1 MLYQGQIHFLSPF
14 KERGLLY
21 MTESGPPA
29 QSILSYVLEVAGWP
43 ARLGLAI
50 THGPLSRASASP
62 GGPEAQPRPH
72 ATGELNKASRKP

>member
-21 MTESGPPA
+21 MTESGLPA
-29 QSILSYVLEVAGWP
+29 QSILSYVLEVADRP

-50 THGPLSRASASP
+50 TRGPLSRASASP
-62 GGPEAQPRPH
+62 GALRLSPGPTLQ
-72 ATGELNKASRKP
+72 GS